1 MKPLLCML
9 TVLPGNW
16 WNCLQLRWQ
25 HTGIVYSSVDNQCKL
40 VLQLIKLSTAPLT
53 TSAHWYCNWWNCLQL
68 HWQPVHTGIATD
80 ETVYSSVDNQCT
92 LPGNWWNC
100 LQLRWQPVHTGIATD
115 KTVYSSIDNQCTLVL
130 QLMKLSTAPLTTSA
144 HWHCKW
150 KWRMIHIFV
159 RGTQVHGVHYVY
171 IHVTITLGNCHR
183 PAQSGLPED
192 LTKWNVLI
200 IVYWSSWRQQTL
212 VSIKLVTHCNSW
224 IECKNEISTQNG
236 DHLSMIHNVNTPIF
250 LHPV

>member
-1 MKPLLCML
+1 MCVDILLNLVVFACHE
-9 TVLPGNW
+9 TPPVHAHSPAR
-16 WNCLQLRWQ
+16 QLM
-25 HTGIVYSSVDNQCKL
+25 
-40 VLQLIKLSTAPLT
+40 KLSTAPVT
-53 TSAHWYCNWWNCLQL
+53 THWYCLQL
-68 HWQPVHTGIATD
+68 SWQPV
-80 ETVYSSVDNQCT
+80 Q
-92 LPGNWWNC
+92 
-100 LQLRWQPVHTGIATD
+100 TGIATD

-171 IHVTITLGNCHR
+171 IHVTVTLGNCHR